1 MMMLRRLLGQLRRA
15 SDAVY
20 RALLLV
26 LLSLVYVTV
35 IPWYALALR
44 FRRKRA
50 AGWHPRSD
58 PDVGSLARL
67 RSPF

>member
-1 MMMLRRLLGQLRRA
+1 MMLRRLLAQLRRA

-26 LLSLVYVTV
+26 LLSVVYVTI

-44 FRRKRA
+44 LRRKRA
-50 AGWHPRSD
+50 TGWHRRED
-58 PDVGSLARL
+58 PDLATLPRL